1 MTRIEYDL
9 LRQTRP
15 DLRLPIYETLQ
26 VGEWKKIGLYAVPK
40 LVAART
46 ARLLSRELGS
56 RDILRYGPSDPL

>member
-9 LRQTRP
+9 LRQDRP
-15 DLRLPIYETLQ
+15 DLRLPIYGRLQ
-26 VGEWKKIGLYAVPK
+26 VGEWKKIGLYTIPE

-56 RDILRYGPSDPL
+56 RDILRYGLSDPL